1 VFGVKNLQITGKDLA
16 IAGSLKVD
24 KNGNVLEGTL
34 PKVTLDEWNQV
45 AIGIRTTDASVN
57 MVVNGRAFDARKIIS
72 NMFGGAA
79 RRAVVTERPVVIDV
93 QLQQV
98 LAHRGET
105 VNDLAGRVEIRG
117 SVAQRAD
124 LKGVFASGAPVT
136 LVITPTSEATRDMR
150 VIGRDA
156 GAALRA
162 ANLYSKAAG
171 GTIDLSAILD
181 SGERTGIRRGLLVMR
196 DFEVRNEAVLSQID
210 AQGRQ
215 RGQNGPRRDGLLF
228 RRLSMPFSTDDQY
241 VRIGDAIAQ
250 GPELGASAQG
260 VIGKADGR
268 MDIGGT
274 IIPAY
279 ALNAALSDVPVLGE
293 VLLGGRGQGVFGL
306 NYALKGTMREPE
318 FIVNPVSA
326 IAPGF
331 LRQFFSIGGG
341 QTNPDGTPYT
351 PQAPKKKSSGSDR

>member
-1 VFGVKNLQITGKDLA
+1 
-16 IAGSLKVD
+16 
-24 KNGNVLEGTL
+24 
-34 PKVTLDEWNQV
+34 
-45 AIGIRTTDASVN
+45 
-57 MVVNGRAFDARKIIS
+57 
-72 NMFGGAA
+72 
-79 RRAVVTERPVVIDV
+79 
-93 QLQQV
+93 
-98 LAHRGET
+98 
-105 VNDLAGRVEIRG
+105 
-117 SVAQRAD
+117 
-124 LKGVFASGAPVT
+124 
-136 LVITPTSEATRDMR
+136 
-150 VIGRDA
+150 
-156 GAALRA
+156 
-162 ANLYSKAAG
+162 
-171 GTIDLSAILD
+171 
-181 SGERTGIRRGLLVMR
+181 
-196 DFEVRNEAVLSQID
+196 
-210 AQGRQ
+210 
-215 RGQNGPRRDGLLF
+215 
-228 RRLSMPFSTDDQY
+228 MPFSTDDQY

-293 VLLGGRGQGVFGL
+293 VLLGGRGQGAFGL

-351 PQAPKKKSSGSDR
+351 PQAPKSKSGGSDR